1 MTGHGHLAGTCGT
14 IDSMAPL
21 ARALALSGVLA
32 GLTLASAGPVLA
44 DAETKCKRDA
54 AGHLICVKVER
65 EKPERC
71 TLTCRKDSG
80 GRTVCRERCR

>member
-1 MTGHGHLAGTCGT
+1 
-14 IDSMAPL
+14 MASLPRL

-32 GLTLASAGPVLA
+32 GLALAPAGPVRA
-44 DAETKCKRDA
+44 DAETKCRRDSG
-54 AGHLICVKVER
+54 GHLICVKVER
-65 EKPERC
+65 DKPERC